1 MAADVRAGGGR
12 WRAGGGRW
20 SECLDMSSMYHTD
33 VLRCN
38 RFILMA
44 VLEGGKNTPLHFT
57 KLGVL
62 FFLLK
67 LQTSP
72 ISHFDRQSIAQID
85 NSYKK

>member
-1 MAADVRAGGGR
+1 MAGDVRAGGGR

-44 VLEGGKNTPLHFT
+44 VLEGGQKYTLAFYKIRCTIFFT
-57 KLGVL
+57 EATDL
-62 FFLLK
+62 
-67 LQTSP
+67 P
-72 ISHFDRQSIAQID
+72 NISF
-85 NSYKK
+85 